1 MKKLLQNFLQNVQ
14 KSEKMTEDKVNVAE
28 DPAKECPPVKDVPQ
42 EEEGEV
48 EFDFR
53 HLVRIDGNVEE
64 AVKTLSMIIIGDANA
79 LDGVDLNF
87 LKDFDY
93 ITAVPIQIA
102 LSYVERANLI
112 KGNPNINFI
121 ITGIDKEWVPTLQK
135 MGYVAWEVEKTEEVL
150 TGEEVLELTPDNGKV
165 SIYGKVYDVA
175 DIIEA
180 LDLRQR
186 VDAALN
192 VATTR
197 KS

>member
-1 MKKLLQNFLQNVQ
+1 MKKLIQNFLQNVQ
-14 KSEKMTEDKVNVAE
+14 KSEKMVENKVNVAE
-28 DPAKECPPVKDVPQ
+28 DPAKDYPVNQTPQ

-64 AVKTLSMIIIGDANA
+64 AVRTLSVVTIGDANA

-102 LSYVERANLI
+102 LSYIERANLI
-112 KGNPNINFI
+112 KGNPNVNFI
-121 ITGIDKEWVPTLQK
+121 VTGIDKEWVPTLQK
-135 MGYVAWEVEKTEEVL
+135 MGYIAWEVEKVEEEL

-186 VDAALN
+186 VDEALN
-192 VATTR
+192 KPATK